1 MREIKILVFK
11 LGNEY
16 YATDIMEVERIL
28 GYEEPTALPD
38 SPSFLDGV
46 INYENSVL
54 PIINL
59 TDKFKL
65 KSENTLDK
73 KIIVVKRENG
83 KFGILVDSVSEVLS
97 IIGDEIKNSDSLT
110 TLISNRYIKGLIRKK
125 ENIIIMLNLE
135 NVLTSEEE
143 EIIFQEG
150 NSWMTKKRL
159 ELG

>member
-11 LGNEY
+11 LGNEF

-28 GYEEPTALPD
+28 GYEEPTTLPD

-59 TDKFKL
+59 VDKFKL
-65 KSENTLDK
+65 NIENSSDK
-73 KIIVVKRENG
+73 KIIVVKRNDG
-83 KFGILVDSVSEVLS
+83 KFGILVDSVSEVVS
-97 IIGDEIKNSDSLT
+97 ILDEEIKNPESIA
-110 TLISNRYIKGLIRKK
+110 TLISKRYINGFIKNK
-125 ENIIIMLNLE
+125 ENIIIMLDLE
-135 NVLTSEEE
+135 KVLTIEEE
-143 EIIFQEG
+143 EIIFQRW

-159 ELG
+159 ELE

>member
-1 MREIKILVFK
+1 MKEIKILVFK
-11 LGNEY
+11 LRNEF

-59 TDKFKL
+59 VDKFKL
-65 KSENTLDK
+65 KKEESLDK

-83 KFGILVDSVSEVLS
+83 KFGILVDSVSEVINILE
-97 IIGDEIKNSDSLT
+97 DEIKNPNSLS
-110 TLISNRYIKGLIRKK
+110 TLISQKYIKGLIKKK
-125 ENIIIMLNLE
+125 ESIIIMLDLE
-135 NVLTSEEE
+135 KVLTVEEE
-143 EIIFQEG
+143 EVIFQG
-150 NSWMTKKRL
+150 
-159 ELG
+159 

>member
-1 MREIKILVFK
+1 MKEIKILVFK
-11 LGNEY
+11 LRNEF

-59 TDKFKL
+59 VDKFKL
-65 KSENTLDK
+65 KKEESLDK

-83 KFGILVDSVSEVLS
+83 KFGILVDSVSEVINILE
-97 IIGDEIKNSDSLT
+97 DEIKNPNSLS
-110 TLISNRYIKGLIRKK
+110 TLISQKYIKGLIKKK
-125 ENIIIMLNLE
+125 ESIIIMLDLE
-135 NVLTSEEE
+135 KVLTAQEE
-143 EIIFQEG
+143 EIIFQG
-150 NSWMTKKRL
+150 WK
-159 ELG
+159 

>member
-83 KFGILVDSVSEVLS
+83 KFGILVDSVSEVFS

-135 NVLTSEEE
+135 NVLTAEEE

>member
-1 MREIKILVFK
+1 MKEIKILVFK
-11 LGNEY
+11 LRNEF

-59 TDKFKL
+59 VDKFKL
-65 KSENTLDK
+65 KKEESLDK

-83 KFGILVDSVSEVLS
+83 KFGILVDSVSEVVNILE
-97 IIGDEIKNSDSLT
+97 DEIKNPNSLS
-110 TLISNRYIKGLIRKK
+110 TLISQRYIKGLIKKK
-125 ENIIIMLNLE
+125 ENIIIMLDLE
-135 NVLTSEEE
+135 KVLTAQEE
-143 EIIFQEG
+143 EIIFQG
-150 NSWMTKKRL
+150 
-159 ELG
+159 

>member
-11 LGNEY
+11 LGNEF

-59 TDKFKL
+59 VDKFKL
-65 KSENTLDK
+65 KINNDNTLDK
-73 KIIVVKRENG
+73 KIIVVRRESG

-97 IIGDEIKNSDSLT
+97 ISSEEIKNPNSLT
-110 TLISNRYIKGLIRKK
+110 TLISKRYIEGLINRE
-125 ENIIIMLNLE
+125 ENIVIMLDLE
-135 NVLTSEEE
+135 NVLTVEEE
-143 EIIFQEG
+143 EIIFQ
-150 NSWMTKKRL
+150 R
-159 ELG
+159 